1 MAEQASQPDLQVSS
15 GWFNISQSATVRNF
29 PRRTGK
35 DLLFEK
41 TGKIFVAGHR
51 GMVGSA
57 IHRRLLADGY
67 GNIVTQAKKEL
78 GLRDTPAVR
87 SFFSEEKPEYV
98 FLAAARVGG
107 IMANMQSPG
116 EFLYDNLM
124 IQNNVIHQSFLAGV
138 KKVCFLGSSCIYP
151 RACPQPMREEHLMT
165 GKLEPTNEGYAVA
178 KLAGVKMMECSR
190 RQYGLKGSSPIPCNL
205 YGTNDSFYPRSAH
218 VLSSLVGKFVDAVDE
233 AEGEVTVWG
242 TGVARREFLHV
253 DDLAD
258 AVLFLMT
265 QPDPPEIINVGS
277 GFDVSIRELAGRV
290 AHAAGFGGK
299 LLWDASKPDGM
310 PRKCLDV
317 ARMTRLGFR
326 PRIGLEEGIAKTVAE
341 YRDLKKGTRKP

>member
-1 MAEQASQPDLQVSS
+1 M
-15 GWFNISQSATVRNF
+15 
-29 PRRTGK
+29 
-35 DLLFEK
+35 EK

-57 IHRRLLADGY
+57 IHRRLLAEGY
-67 GNIVTQAKKEL
+67 RNVVTRAKNEL
-78 GLRDTPAVR
+78 DLRDTRAV
-87 SFFSEEKPEYV
+87 SGFFSEEKPEYV

-107 IMANMQSPG
+107 IMANMESPG

-124 IQNNVIHQSFLAGV
+124 IQSNVIHQSFLAGV

-151 RACPQPMREEHLMT
+151 RECPQPMREEHLMT

-178 KLAGVKMMECSR
+178 KLAGVKMMECYR
-190 RQYGLKGSSPIPCNL
+190 RQYGLKGVSPIPCNL
-205 YGTNDSFYPRSAH
+205 YGTNDSFDPRSAH
-218 VLSSLVGKFVDAVDE
+218 VLSSLVRKFIDAVDNG
-233 AEGEVTVWG
+233 EGEVTVWG

-265 QPDPPEIINVGS
+265 HPDPPEIINVGS
-277 GFDVSIRELAGRV
+277 GFDVSIRELAGMV
-290 AHAAGFGGK
+290 ARAAGFGGK

-310 PRKCLDV
+310 LRKCLDV
-317 ARMTRLGFR
+317 ARMTGLGFR
-326 PRIGLEEGIAKTVAE
+326 PRIGLEEGIARTVAE
-341 YRDLKKGTRKP
+341 YRDLKKGTRRP

>member
-1 MAEQASQPDLQVSS
+1 M
-15 GWFNISQSATVRNF
+15 
-29 PRRTGK
+29 
-35 DLLFEK
+35 EK

-67 GNIVTQAKKEL
+67 GNIVTRAKKEL
-78 GLRDTPAVR
+78 DLRDTPAVR
-87 SFFSEEKPEYV
+87 GFFSEEKPEYV

-124 IQNNVIHQSFLAGV
+124 IQNNVIHQAFLNGV

-178 KLAGVKMMECSR
+178 KLAGVKMMECYR
-190 RQYGLKGSSPIPCNL
+190 RQYGLKGVSPIPCNL
-205 YGTNDSFYPRSAH
+205 YGTNDSFDPRSAH
-218 VLSSLVGKFVDAVDE
+218 VLSSLVRKFVDAVDE
-233 AEGEVTVWG
+233 GDGEVTVWG

-258 AVLFLMT
+258 A
-265 QPDPPEIINVGS
+265 
-277 GFDVSIRELAGRV
+277 
-290 AHAAGFGGK
+290 
-299 LLWDASKPDGM
+299 
-310 PRKCLDV
+310 
-317 ARMTRLGFR
+317 
-326 PRIGLEEGIAKTVAE
+326 
-341 YRDLKKGTRKP
+341 

>member
-1 MAEQASQPDLQVSS
+1 M
-15 GWFNISQSATVRNF
+15 
-29 PRRTGK
+29 
-35 DLLFEK
+35 EK
-41 TGKIFVAGHR
+41 TGKIFVAGHQ

-67 GNIVTQAKKEL
+67 GNIVTRAKKEL
-78 GLRDTPAVR
+78 DLRDTPAVR
-87 SFFSEEKPEYV
+87 GFFSEEKPEYV

-107 IMANMQSPG
+107 IMANMRFPG

-124 IQNNVIHQSFLAGV
+124 IQGNVIHQSVLTGV

-151 RACPQPMREEHLMT
+151 RECPQPMREEHLLT

-178 KLAGVKMMECSR
+178 KLAGVKMMECYR
-190 RQYGLKGSSPIPCNL
+190 RQYGLKGVSPIPCNL
-205 YGTNDSFYPRSAH
+205 YGTNDSFDPQSAH
-218 VLSSLVGKFVDAVDE
+218 VLSSLVRKFVDAVDNG
-233 AEGEVTVWG
+233 EGEVTMWG
-242 TGVARREFLHV
+242 TGAARREFLHV

-265 QPDPPEIINVGS
+265 HPDPPEIINVGS
-277 GFDVSIRELAGRV
+277 GFDVSIRELAERV
-290 AHAAGFGGK
+290 ARAAGFGGK

-317 ARMTRLGFR
+317 TGMTALGFR
-326 PRIGLEEGIAKTVAE
+326 PRIGLEEGIAMTIAE
-341 YRDLKKGTRKP
+341 YRDRKKGSRKP